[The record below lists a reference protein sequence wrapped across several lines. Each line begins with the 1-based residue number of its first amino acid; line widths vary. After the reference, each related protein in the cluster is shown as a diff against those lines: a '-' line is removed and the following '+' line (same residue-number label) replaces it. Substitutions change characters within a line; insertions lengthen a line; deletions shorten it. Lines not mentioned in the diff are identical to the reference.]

1 MEPAEEAGGTAR
13 QSPEWRKIG
22 AAINSLLFQRHRF
35 VSVNPKADTSAD
47 TRASRVTM
55 DNARRRAFS
64 EQDIEYSIDRAHIW
78 SRRRCESP
86 TSAGGGGVGDGGGG
100 SSVDGGDGGGGSG
113 GGGGGGGGGSG
124 GGGGDGASGGREEF
138 YRRHFVALHFYA
150 RSVAASFQKGAHRVK
165 AFLKA
170 RGKGNEERG
179 LTETKSSVHQRR
191 RGSRARALMHMYRVC
206 ETEIA
211 KRLNAIIAQIL
222 PFLSQEHQ
230 QQVATAVDR
239 AKQVTMTEL
248 NAIIGKPNENHCTM
262 VRGSRCTLE
271 ESESG
276 RMDTILANPKSSS
289 ILLEHSISS
298 LLSRRLLSTLFLRLR
313 LHLLFPQVPPLPPSP
328 PPPAASPAASPPPP
342 FPVPS
347 STSPPLPLPLSQ
359 PTPTRILLRV
369 FLPVSRPDSF
379 TTCLLAKNYS
389 TPREEENER
398 TNEATTGKS
407 TFALSDKVFGDLS
420 SSYLSWEFICL
431 CNWLDEFTLRK
442 QRLLTKVST
451 HERRG
456 TFENYS
462 FFSTELTI
470 RQTAFLQ
477 FFSRQRKISIVVNIF
492 SYFQQQRPDLPRL
505 LQQMHAQQLPPGA
518 AMGPHPGIPGLP
530 GLGPGAGLPVPTS
543 ASAAL
548 LGLGL
553 PPGAAA
559 TPGGSA
565 AHPLSML
572 TKPDLHRGQ
581 PDDLKP
587 NGGKL
592 YDVMRLVALIQPRR
606 GITTSLAISLLAKD
620 SDLRYRS
627 DAKPFIQIRFLN
639 LCQDI
644 ASKRRSHRVVNIPKW
659 KFLST
664 GNGPS
669 AEDDY

>member
-13 QSPEWRKIG
+13 QSPVSRRVLEHRGYDEDRGTKEGTKKEGERGTDGSEVLKEHSMHVTVLQAKNFIGGTSSLCIFMRGVLLPAFSKSSFTPQFRKPSPSQGIFL
-22 AAINSLLFQRHRF
+22 AIRYLSYIDRGTLRHDVLYQRF
-35 VSVNPKADTSAD
+35 VSEL
-47 TRASRVTM
+47 SR
-55 DNARRRAFS
+55 
-64 EQDIEYSIDRAHIW
+64 
-78 SRRRCESP
+78 
-86 TSAGGGGVGDGGGG
+86 
-100 SSVDGGDGGGGSG
+100 
-113 GGGGGGGGGSG
+113 
-124 GGGGDGASGGREEF
+124 
-138 YRRHFVALHFYA
+138 
-150 RSVAASFQKGAHRVK
+150 
-165 AFLKA
+165 
-170 RGKGNEERG
+170 
-179 LTETKSSVHQRR
+179 
-191 RGSRARALMHMYRVC
+191 
-206 ETEIA
+206 TEIA

-248 NAIIGKPNENHCTM
+248 NAIIG
-262 VRGSRCTLE
+262 V
-271 ESESG
+271 
-276 RMDTILANPKSSS
+276 I
-289 ILLEHSISS
+289 
-298 LLSRRLLSTLFLRLR
+298 
-313 LHLLFPQVPPLPPSP
+313 PPLPPSP

-442 QRLLTKVST
+442 QRLLTK
-451 HERRG
+451 
-456 TFENYS
+456 
-462 FFSTELTI
+462 
-470 RQTAFLQ
+470 
-477 FFSRQRKISIVVNIF
+477 
-492 SYFQQQRPDLPRL
+492 QQRPDLPRL

-587 NGGKL
+587 NGGL
-592 YDVMRLVALIQPRR
+592 NPAEERHYDVL
-606 GITTSLAISLLAKD
+606 G
-620 SDLRYRS
+620 
-627 DAKPFIQIRFLN
+627 N
-639 LCQDI
+639 LTIGEGQ
-644 ASKRRSHRVVNIPKW
+644 
-659 KFLST
+659 
-664 GNGPS
+664 
-669 AEDDY
+669 

>member
-1 MEPAEEAGGTAR
+1 
-13 QSPEWRKIG
+13 
-22 AAINSLLFQRHRF
+22 
-35 VSVNPKADTSAD
+35 
-47 TRASRVTM
+47 M

-150 RSVAASFQKGAHRVK
+150 RSVAASFQ
-165 AFLKA
+165 
-170 RGKGNEERG
+170 
-179 LTETKSSVHQRR
+179 
-191 RGSRARALMHMYRVC
+191 
-206 ETEIA
+206 TEIA

-248 NAIIGKPNENHCTM
+248 NAIIG
-262 VRGSRCTLE
+262 V
-271 ESESG
+271 
-276 RMDTILANPKSSS
+276 I
-289 ILLEHSISS
+289 
-298 LLSRRLLSTLFLRLR
+298 
-313 LHLLFPQVPPLPPSP
+313 PPLPPSP

-442 QRLLTKVST
+442 QRLLTK
-451 HERRG
+451 
-456 TFENYS
+456 
-462 FFSTELTI
+462 
-470 RQTAFLQ
+470 
-477 FFSRQRKISIVVNIF
+477 
-492 SYFQQQRPDLPRL
+492 QQRPDLPRL

-587 NGGKL
+587 NGGL
-592 YDVMRLVALIQPRR
+592 NPAEERHYDVL
-606 GITTSLAISLLAKD
+606 G
-620 SDLRYRS
+620 
-627 DAKPFIQIRFLN
+627 N
-639 LCQDI
+639 LTIGEGQ
-644 ASKRRSHRVVNIPKW
+644 
-659 KFLST
+659 
-664 GNGPS
+664 
-669 AEDDY
+669 